1 MKKLFA
7 LAVGIVTGVSMM
19 AQTVEVT
26 PGSTRTFTVNLLN
39 GVTLHSTTPYTWTT
53 SGSGI
58 VTTATPSNNT
68 ISVTFSNTVNTTA
81 HIEVYATSADNCKS
95 DIKSM
100 DLTVKPLTFGASFA
114 QDSQDVCP
122 QTTGNPTGGHPAS
135 VVINFTGGNVSSF
148 EYVLDGVPT
157 TVTLPSPAASYTLD
171 LSSVTYTNA
180 QAGAHTLEI
189 VSVTGVTGETI
200 TSLQLN
206 GSVVHTINVDT
217 APVISDI
224 F

>member
-1 MKKLFA
+1 MKKLFLMA
-7 LAVGIVTGVSMM
+7 IGLVSGAMIM

-26 PGSTRTFTVNLLN
+26 PGSTRVFTVNLLN
-39 GVTLHSTTPYTWTT
+39 GVTLHATTPYTWSH

-58 VTTATPSNNT
+58 VSATPSNNT
-68 ISVTFSNTVNTTA
+68 YSVTFSSTVNSTG

-114 QDSQDVCP
+114 QASQDVCP
-122 QTTGNPTGGHPAS
+122 QTTGNPTGGKPTS
-135 VVINFTGGNVSSF
+135 VKINFTGGTVNSF
-148 EYVLDGVPT
+148 VYVLDGVST
-157 TVTLPSPAASYTLD
+157 SVTLPTPGTSYTLD

-189 VSVTGVTGETI
+189 VSVTGGTI
-200 TSLQLN
+200 TSLLPN

>member
-1 MKKLFA
+1 MKKF
-7 LAVGIVTGVSMM
+7 GIFILGILLLSGLVK

-39 GVTLHSTTPYTWTT
+39 GVTLHPTTPYTWTT

-58 VTTATPSNNT
+58 VSAVPSNNT
-68 ISVTFSNTVNTTA
+68 INVTFSNTVNTTA

-95 DIKSM
+95 DIKQM
-100 DLTVKPLTFGASFA
+100 DLTVKPLTFNASFA
-114 QDSQDVCP
+114 TASQDVCP
-122 QTTGNPTGGHPAS
+122 QTTGNPTGGIPTS
-135 VVINFTGGNVSSF
+135 VVINFSGGTVNSF
-148 EYVLDGVPT
+148 VYVLDGVSQ
-157 TVTLPSPAASYTLD
+157 TVTLPGAGGTSYTLD

-180 QAGAHTLEI
+180 DAGSHTLEI
-189 VSVTGVTGETI
+189 VSITGGTI
-200 TSLQLN
+200 TSMLPN
-206 GSVVHTINVDT
+206 GSVVHTINVET

>member
-1 MKKLFA
+1 MKKLFLIA
-7 LAVGIVTGVSMM
+7 IGLVSGAMIM
-19 AQTVEVT
+19 AQTFEVT
-26 PGSTRTFTVNLLN
+26 AGTTRVFTVNLLN
-39 GVTLHSTTPYTWTT
+39 GVTLHATTPYTWSH

-58 VTTATPSNNT
+58 VSATPSNNT
-68 ISVTFSNTVNTTA
+68 YSVTFSTTVNSTG

-100 DLTVKPLTFGASFA
+100 DLTVVKKLTFGASFA
-114 QDSQDVCP
+114 RPSQDVCP
-122 QTTGNPTGGHPAS
+122 QTTGNPTGGKPTS
-135 VVINFTGGNVSSF
+135 VTIYFTGGTVNSF
-148 EYVLDGVPT
+148 VYVLDGVFT
-157 TVTLPSPAASYTLD
+157 SVTLPTPGTSYSLD

-189 VSVTGVTGETI
+189 VSVTGGTI
-200 TSLQLN
+200 TSLLPN